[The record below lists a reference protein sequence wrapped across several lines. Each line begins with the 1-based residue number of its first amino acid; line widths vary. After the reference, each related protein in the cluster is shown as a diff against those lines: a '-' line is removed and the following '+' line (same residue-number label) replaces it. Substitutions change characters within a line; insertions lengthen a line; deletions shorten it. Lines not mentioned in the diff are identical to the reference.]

1 MERERALADCIAR
14 IRRRGARGEETD
26 RMAVVQSLPRGMRD
40 RLARRLLAERPDA
53 AAERDRALADCI
65 AKIRRRGQRGE
76 ERRLRDEIRTAE
88 ARGDAAAVEAAMRRL
103 KQLMDEAQAEKA
115 RT

>member
-1 MERERALADCIAR
+1 MSSCGSPPSGSACA
-14 IRRRGARGEETD
+14 RRRCAARG
-26 RMAVVQSLPRGMRD
+26 RRGWRRPPR
-40 RLARRLLAERPDA
+40 RPDA
-53 AAERDRALADCI
+53 AAERERALADCI